1 MSAIRAHVCICVNE
15 QATEQKKTVK
25 LELQVKRLTVEN
37 EKLQANAGAGNDE
50 GEVEELKSQLAELEA
65 KNTQLDEQLDE
76 AKRNAKEG
84 AKAVSEL
91 DRERKKR
98 EAADKKVASLQADL
112 DKLEAEVETLRSA
125 KHDMEDQLSAC
136 EW

>member
-1 MSAIRAHVCICVNE
+1 MCICVNE

-98 EAADKKVASLQADL
+98 EAGDKKVASLQADL